1 MGDSQSCSSRQ
12 SEWSPL
18 QTRKRRQKIEVF
30 HEVLCRLRELD
41 IEESA
46 EPGFEDEL
54 WAHFNMFPL
63 RYALDFNTERVEDVL
78 VHKKLLSMARDPLT
92 RPAVDVRLV
101 QVRPTCDG
109 NSGNTVHSSFTKGGN
124 ALLSDSIQCP
134 PAFGPSA
141 NFELAFELEANESN
155 AQDENSFVSR
165 NSYILRPMLEITIST
180 KDKAKLL
187 SGLTCLMSEIG
198 LNIQEAHAFC
208 TIDGYSLDVFVV
220 DGWEKGADHL
230 KATLVKEIPYIEKRL
245 VKHELVSPAVGLEQI
260 GFSIQSCQ
268 VEIPID
274 GNDVWE
280 IDSNLLEFEYKIAA
294 GSNGDM
300 YKGLFRSQDVAIKC
314 FKTDSLNKDMQREF
328 SQEVYILR
336 KIRHK
341 NVVQF
346 IGSCTRPPLLC
357 IVTEFMSGGSVYDAL
372 HRQTGV
378 LKLPATL
385 KVAIDVTR
393 GMCYLH
399 ENNIIHRDLKAA
411 NLLMDENEVVK
422 IADFGVAR
430 VLVQSGVMTAETG
443 TYRWMAPEVIEH
455 KPYNQKADVFSFG
468 VMLWELLTG
477 KVPYAQL
484 TPLQAAVGVLQKGL
498 RPTIPKHTHPLVVE
512 LLERCWQQDPSLRPE
527 FSEITEILQC
537 ISKKNFEEKRA
548 TKKRNLGEP

>member
-1 MGDSQSCSSRQ
+1 
-12 SEWSPL
+12 
-18 QTRKRRQKIEVF
+18 
-30 HEVLCRLRELD
+30 
-41 IEESA
+41 
-46 EPGFEDEL
+46 
-54 WAHFNMFPL
+54 MFPL
-63 RYALDFNTERVEDVL
+63 SYALDYNTERAEDVL

-101 QVRPTCDG
+101 QACNLANNLSYLEIFYCGLLGPPAMEIQAILSIRASPREGTRSYQIVF
-109 NSGNTVHSSFTKGGN
+109 TVHLRLANQKILN
-124 ALLSDSIQCP
+124 L
-134 PAFGPSA
+134 PSKQ
-141 NFELAFELEANESN
+141 NESN
-155 AQDENSFVSR
+155 AQDDNSSVSR
-165 NSYILRPMLEITIST
+165 KSYLLRPTHEITISA

-187 SGLTCLMSEIG
+187 SGLTSLMSEIG

-208 TIDGYSLDVFVV
+208 TIDGYSHDVFVV
-220 DGWEKGADHL
+220 GGWEEGADRL
-230 KATLVKEIPYIEKRL
+230 KAMLVKEIPYIE
-245 VKHELVSPAVGLEQI
+245 I
-260 GFSIQSCQ
+260 GFSIQSCH

-294 GSNGDM
+294 GSSGDM
-300 YKGLFRSQDVAIKC
+300 YKGLYRSQDVAIKC
-314 FKTDSLNKDMQREF
+314 FKTDCLNKDMQREF

-336 KIRHK
+336 KVRHK

-372 HRQTGV
+372 HKQMGV
-378 LKLPATL
+378 LKLPAML

-399 ENNIIHRDLKAA
+399 ENNILHRDLKAA

-455 KPYNQKADVFSFG
+455 KPYSHKADVFSFG

-484 TPLQAAVGVLQKGL
+484 TPLQAAVGVVQK
-498 RPTIPKHTHPLVVE
+498 
-512 LLERCWQQDPSLRPE
+512 QDLSLRPE
-527 FSEITEILQC
+527 FSEITEILQS
-537 ISKKNFEEKRA
+537 ISKKVVVSPITLFRELDFDGLNMLLYTDLRRRESYQKEKSGRA
-548 TKKRNLGEP
+548 MMFFCMYSCIESTNLIQTKHTVEGRAGW